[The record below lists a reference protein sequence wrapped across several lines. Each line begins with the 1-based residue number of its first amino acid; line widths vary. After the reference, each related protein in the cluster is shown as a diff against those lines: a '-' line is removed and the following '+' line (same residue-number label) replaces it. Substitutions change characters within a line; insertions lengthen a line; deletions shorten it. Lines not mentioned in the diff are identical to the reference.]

1 MGHGARQS
9 KNAVRMPYFFERIEN
24 GGAAPYLVI
33 LEKRRIWNSSKEK
46 FGCWEMILIQIL

>member
-1 MGHGARQS
+1 MALVQS

-24 GGAAPYLVI
+24 GGAAPWPVI

-46 FGCWEMILIQIL
+46 FGCSEMILIRIL